1 MYCGYSKTKGVTTV
15 TEIEIV
21 KTLLKSKKMTH
32 ALLAD
37 KLGMATP
44 SGVSNRLQGK
54 SMTVEVLVKM
64 LDAMDCELVIRNKVG
79 DKESYTVQN
88 EGRE

>member
-1 MYCGYSKTKGVTTV
+1 M